1 MEELF
6 NTKPELILRII
17 HRVLL
22 LILRLVV
29 YLFSSSLFYNIVPDV

>member
-1 MEELF
+1 MEEIF
-6 NTKPELILRII
+6 DMKTEINLRFI

-22 LILRLVV
+22 RMLPLIV

>member
-6 NTKPELILRII
+6 NTKTELILRII

-22 LILRLVV
+22 LILPLIV